1 MLQLQCA
8 GLIRDALCC
17 FMISVDFVV
26 VAGTTHACARRERF
40 TFLSVMR
47 RVFALYDRAVCAK
60 E

>member
-1 MLQLQCA
+1 
-8 GLIRDALCC
+8 
-17 FMISVDFVV
+17 MISVDFVV